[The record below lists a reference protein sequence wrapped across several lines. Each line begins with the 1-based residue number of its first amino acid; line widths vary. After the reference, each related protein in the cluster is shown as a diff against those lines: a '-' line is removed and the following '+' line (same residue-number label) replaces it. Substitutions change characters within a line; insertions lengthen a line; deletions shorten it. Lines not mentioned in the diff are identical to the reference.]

1 MPERR
6 YEERADKLHVA
17 VVNTPLDIEAL
28 HAEVADAGAGATLA
42 FVGTVRNEKQTRR
55 VTHIDYQ
62 AYETMAVRRLH
73 EIATEVVGRWPVRR
87 IVLVHRI
94 GTLVVG
100 DASIA
105 IVLSTPHRADG
116 FEALRFAIESVKR
129 DVPIWKKEH
138 FEDGAVWV
146 QEGS

>member
-1 MPERR
+1 MPDLRH
-6 YEERADKLHVA
+6 EERTETLRVAITDKRIDV
-17 VVNTPLDIEAL
+17 DAL

-42 FVGTVRNEKQTRR
+42 FVGTVRNEKQQRR
-55 VTHIDYQ
+55 VTHIDYE
-62 AYETMAVRRLH
+62 AYETMALRRLH
-73 EIATEVVGRWPVRR
+73 AIASEITRRWPVRR
-87 IVLVHRI
+87 VVMVHRV
-94 GTLVVG
+94 GRLVVG

-105 IVLSTPHRADG
+105 IVLSTPHRAEG
-116 FEALRFAIESVKR
+116 FEALRFAIESVKQ